1 MKILKKILSLMLIC
15 ILFSTTVHAQ
25 GETLDTNKDEIYEK
39 VLEAYRKG
47 DKMSEEVVT
56 ARKQAA
62 EQLGLEA
69 FLDERAF
76 LSVDYRNEQEIGKD
90 GAIKDPALDILIE
103 MATEEEMQ
111 AVLAKSQM
119 KATLARSQIK
129 LNRMSERAFTPG
141 QTVGVTQMPRVS
153 GAGNGYF
160 SIDGANSYGY
170 CAENKKNFWS
180 NYGTKYG
187 EITEWD
193 DAVARKILYY
203 SPGGP
208 GYAGNNLG
216 YDMDNATFAVGYQN
230 GSCNNNGRAKSYIA
244 SLEGKADPITLGFHA
259 YKVNITPDSY
269 QDVAFL
275 GYAPSKGT
283 LTLKKESANPGLT
296 NGNSCYS
303 LEGAVF
309 GVYSSSSLSGASRVG
324 TLTTDANGNSDTL
337 QLDAKTYYV
346 KELTAPKGFALDPN
360 TKEVTVTAD
369 QKAVV
374 TFKDLPQMDPV
385 GILLGKVDAETNQNK
400 PQGSATL
407 QGAQFTVKY
416 YAGLWEAD
424 KDPAAIGK
432 TPVRTWVFQTDEDGF
447 TMYDASYKVRGDDL
461 YVSPNGD
468 PSIPIGTL
476 TIQET
481 KAPEGYLINQ
491 EVFVRQITAEGN
503 AEWVNTYN
511 RPVVPEKVMKLDLVK
526 RQEKTD

>member
-76 LSVDYRNEQEIGKD
+76 LSVDYRNEQEIEKD

-230 GSCNNNGRAKSYIA
+230 GSCNNNGRAKNYIA
-244 SLEGKADPITLGFHA
+244 SLEGKADPIMLGFHA

-346 KELTAPKGFALDPN
+346 KELTAPKGFALDPSV
-360 TKEVTVTAD
+360 KEVTVTAD

-416 YAGLWEAD
+416 YAGLWA
-424 KDPAAIGK
+424 
-432 TPVRTWVFQTDEDGF
+432 
-447 TMYDASYKVRGDDL
+447 
-461 YVSPNGD
+461 
-468 PSIPIGTL
+468 
-476 TIQET
+476 
-481 KAPEGYLINQ
+481 
-491 EVFVRQITAEGN
+491 
-503 AEWVNTYN
+503 VNTIHN
-511 RPVVPEKVMKLDLVK
+511 I
-526 RQEKTD
+526 